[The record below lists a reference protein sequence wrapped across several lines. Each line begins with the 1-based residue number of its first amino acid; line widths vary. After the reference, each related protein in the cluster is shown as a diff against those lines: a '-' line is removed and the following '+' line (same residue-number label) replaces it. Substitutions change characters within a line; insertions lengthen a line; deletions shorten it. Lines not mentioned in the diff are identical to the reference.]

1 MSVSRWVGQADQP
14 VSPAGEL
21 SGEAGVLPAVVPQM
35 NTVMLDGVDLSRGW
49 ALRGER
55 GGIVPP
61 IAEIPDNSRVSRFGV
76 GGCHSFS

>member
-1 MSVSRWVGQADQP
+1 M
-14 VSPAGEL
+14 
-21 SGEAGVLPAVVPQM
+21 LPSVVPQM

-61 IAEIPDNSRVSRFGV
+61 IGKIPDNSRASRFGV
-76 GGCHSFS
+76 GGFHSFFQSIENKPRTPTDCQ